1 MIGLYLRRAR
11 RKLCEA
17 GVSMAKK
24 IEYDDDDGRVVA
36 DMSEIDPMPLM
47 IPRFRKSKQEPESPT
62 AQQFSKEDRR
72 AVVLG
77 AIGSAVLIG
86 AIFIAAAAIVIA
98 VLQLVWN

>member
-24 IEYDDDDGRVVA
+24 KEYDDDDGRVVA

-47 IPRFRKSKQEPESPT
+47 IPRFR
-62 AQQFSKEDRR
+62 
-72 AVVLG
+72 
-77 AIGSAVLIG
+77 
-86 AIFIAAAAIVIA
+86 
-98 VLQLVWN
+98 